1 MSISAGVS
9 GAARPVETR
18 GGYRQFRATP
28 MCGALGAKIE
38 GVDLSKP
45 IDEALAGELRQ
56 VLLDHLVIVFPE
68 QDLSPAQQIAF
79 TSVYG
84 KVERHPLY
92 RSNVLQDYPDI
103 LVLEHKEGQWINGRN
118 DIWHTDLTFRE
129 DPPMAGVLYC
139 KDVREGHGDTMF
151 ANMYTAHDSLSPGLK
166 RMLDGMKAEHSAA
179 LLRERN
185 NKNSYNVPIGDIAPP
200 VIHPVIRTHP
210 DSGRKS
216 LFVNPSFITNFVGMT
231 REESLPLLN
240 YLYGVASQPERVY
253 RHRWRVG
260 DVVMWDQR
268 CTMHYVVIDYGP
280 DMHRLMHR
288 TTASGN
294 RPF

>member
-1 MSISAGVS
+1 
-9 GAARPVETR
+9 
-18 GGYRQFRATP
+18 
-28 MCGALGAKIE
+28 
-38 GVDLSKP
+38 
-45 IDEALAGELRQ
+45 
-56 VLLDHLVIVFPE
+56 
-68 QDLSPAQQIAF
+68 
-79 TSVYG
+79 
-84 KVERHPLY
+84 
-92 RSNVLQDYPDI
+92 
-103 LVLEHKEGQWINGRN
+103 
-118 DIWHTDLTFRE
+118 
-129 DPPMAGVLYC
+129 
-139 KDVREGHGDTMF
+139 
-151 ANMYTAHDSLSPGLK
+151 
-166 RMLDGMKAEHSAA
+166 MLDGMKAEHSAA